1 MRDTKG
7 KPAHALDWRVTR
19 EHPAEDYRVFQA
31 IRVDAAHPH
40 TGATRSFSIIHAPDW
55 VNVVALTPADDVLL
69 VRQYRHGTRRQT
81 LEIPGGMVDPGES
94 PEEAARRELREETG
108 FAADR
113 WLALGVVEPN
123 PALQTNRCHTWL
135 ALDARQVGDLQ
146 LDAGEV
152 LAVELHPL
160 AGLDGLVRGGD
171 ITHALVIAAFY
182 HLLTL
187 AGGWRRP

>member
-1 MRDTKG
+1 MRDTNG
-7 KPAHALDWRVTR
+7 KPIDALDWRVTH
-19 EHPAEDYRVFQA
+19 EHPAEDYRVFRA
-31 IRVDAAHPH
+31 SRVEAAHPH
-40 TGATRSFSIIHAPDW
+40 TGATHSFSIIHAPDW

-81 LEIPGGMVDPGES
+81 LEIPGGMVDPGEDHAQ
-94 PEEAARRELREETG
+94 AARRELREETG
-108 FAADR
+108 FVADR
-113 WLALGVVEPN
+113 WVELGVVEPN

-135 ALDARQVGDLQ
+135 ALDARRAGDLQ
-146 LDAGEV
+146 PDAGEV

-160 AGLDGLVRGGD
+160 AGLDALVRGGA

-182 HLLTL
+182 HLLTQ